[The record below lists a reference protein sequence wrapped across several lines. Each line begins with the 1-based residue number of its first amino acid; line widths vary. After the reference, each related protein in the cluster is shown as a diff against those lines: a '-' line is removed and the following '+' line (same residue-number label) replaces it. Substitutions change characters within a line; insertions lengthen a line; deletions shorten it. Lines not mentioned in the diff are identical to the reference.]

1 MRLIGITAA
10 GILIA
15 GSVPALARDYPWC
28 VQEPGFGGALSC
40 RFASY
45 QQCQA
50 SIAGQGGSCSQN
62 PAMAYGQGPALQ
74 SGAVQAGGPPVRRP
88 RQSKGKHGW
97 YYE

>member
-1 MRLIGITAA
+1 VRLIAITVA

-15 GSVPALARDYPWC
+15 GSVPAMARDYPWC
-28 VQEPGFGGALSC
+28 VQEPGFGGNLSC

-50 SIAGQGGSCSQN
+50 TVSGQGGGCTQN
-62 PAMAYGQGPALQ
+62 PAMAYGQSPAMQ
-74 SGAVQAGGPPVRRP
+74 GGGQADGPPKRRTQ
-88 RQSKGKHGW
+88 RKGKHGW